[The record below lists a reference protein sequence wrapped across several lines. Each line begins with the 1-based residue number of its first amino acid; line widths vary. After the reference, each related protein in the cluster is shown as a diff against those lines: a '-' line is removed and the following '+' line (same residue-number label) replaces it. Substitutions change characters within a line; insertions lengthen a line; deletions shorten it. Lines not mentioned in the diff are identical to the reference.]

1 MDGLAK
7 RIIAPADMVEHYM
20 DRSDFLYLRH
30 VTYEKRTKK
39 QMMEEKDKPRQIV
52 KVVDWFHPNPACP
65 PNSDVAQR
73 TILFVENQIKVVYQ
87 LEEGRNIA
95 STRDFMVPP
104 MNPEQAVM
112 LTFDPDTISSYQV
125 HSFREIIAINYNCAS
140 LRLILTSKNR
150 RIEFYL
156 SSLRL

>member
-112 LTFDPDTISSYQV
+112 LTFDPDTISSYQ
-125 HSFREIIAINYNCAS
+125 HMAIAPWI
-140 LRLILTSKNR
+140 
-150 RIEFYL
+150 
-156 SSLRL
+156 